1 MRVDKRG
8 GQMKEAKGGA
18 ERQDQ
23 QECRTVASRCSPLG
37 TDGAINFGSLDV
49 CDPLDDGAR

>member
-23 QECRTVASRCSPLG
+23 QECRTVASRRGPLG
-37 TDGAINFGSLDV
+37 TDDAINFGSLDV
-49 CDPLDDGAR
+49 CDPL